1 MKRVLLYILLSIFM
15 AVLAQAQVDESE
27 SPDNEIEQAG
37 DVEQQVDDELP
48 EEESED
54 TEPSDTDF
62 KPSEE
67 ISEDYPVPL
76 PSDI

>member
-1 MKRVLLYILLSIFM
+1 MKRVLLYILLCISL
-15 AVLAQAQVDESE
+15 AVFAQQQPGQDEVSGE
-27 SPDNEIEQAG
+27 NQSQATDSAG
-37 DVEQQVDDELP
+37 QEEEDQP
-48 EEESED
+48 PEESED
-54 TEPSDTDF
+54 TEPGDRDF